1 MAIEVD
7 ARGLP
12 CPQPVI
18 KTKEAFELSRGE
30 PLLVIVSNKES
41 RDNVIRFLTHS
52 GVEIDRVEEKSG
64 EFYVLT
70 KKSEGKVQMAASQ
83 EVVSCDPKSIGI
95 GTTIF
100 INKDRIGHGSDELGS
115 NLIKAYIATIKDL
128 SVQPKTICFMNSGV
142 KLTLQG
148 TETLPYLKELET
160 RGVEMLVCGTCLGY
174 FNVKEQLGVGRI
186 SNMYDISETMLKSSK
201 VITI

>member
-1 MAIEVD
+1 MAVEVD

-18 KTKEAFELSRGE
+18 KTKEAFELAKGE
-30 PLLVIVSNKES
+30 PLLVIVSSKES
-41 RDNVIRFLTHS
+41 RDNVIRFLTHN
-52 GVEIDRVEEKSG
+52 GAEIDRIEERSG
-64 EFYVLT
+64 EFFVFT
-70 KKSEGKVQMAASQ
+70 KKSEGKIQIAAPQ
-83 EVVSCDPKSIGI
+83 EVVTCDSQSTGI

-115 NLIKAYIATIKDL
+115 NLIKAFIATIKDL
-128 SVQPKTICFMNSGV
+128 AVQPKTICFMNSGV

-148 TETLPYLKELET
+148 TETLPYLKELES

-174 FNVKEQLGVGRI
+174 FNVKEQLGVGKI